1 MYFPP
6 TSKSSASLVRS
17 IVALEGGNDGRS
29 CHSLSDRV
37 AWQPPSDDHAVPPVS
52 GQRLADP
59 PKVSSSLESIPAS
72 GSSAASQRG
81 QISSGAEQSGSGPWH
96 WGSLTDSPH
105 NATLYQHPLSPH
117 TQTRSPYKA
126 HTSPSWE
133 PGDLVN
139 RREEGLKQL
148 QKAENAVVQEESVYC
163 PVSPRCYRF
172 KEARWVH
179 CLNIV

>member
-59 PKVSSSLESIPAS
+59 PKVPSMPLMKGAAS
-72 GSSAASQRG
+72 PPLASQRG
-81 QISSGAEQSGSGPWH
+81 QISSGAEQSGSGP
-96 WGSLTDSPH
+96 
-105 NATLYQHPLSPH
+105 
-117 TQTRSPYKA
+117 
-126 HTSPSWE
+126 
-133 PGDLVN
+133 
-139 RREEGLKQL
+139 
-148 QKAENAVVQEESVYC
+148 
-163 PVSPRCYRF
+163 
-172 KEARWVH
+172 
-179 CLNIV
+179 